1 RSAGLPAVG
10 INWGPW
16 ADVGRAQF
24 FKDLGVEMI
33 NAEQGLAAMQAVL
46 TADRGRTGV
55 FTLDAG
61 QWFQS
66 FPAVAGSSLF
76 AKLHDSAARKSG

>member
-1 RSAGLPAVG
+1 
-10 INWGPW
+10 
-16 ADVGRAQF
+16 
-24 FKDLGVEMI
+24 MI

-55 FTLDAG
+55 FSLDAR

-76 AKLHDSAARKSG
+76 AKLHDSAARKVGSGAAGARFALS